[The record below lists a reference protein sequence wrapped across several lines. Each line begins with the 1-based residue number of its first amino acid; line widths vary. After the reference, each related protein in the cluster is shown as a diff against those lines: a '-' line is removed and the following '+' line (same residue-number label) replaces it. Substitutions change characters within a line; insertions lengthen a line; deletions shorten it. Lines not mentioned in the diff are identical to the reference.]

1 MYNYSIFIET
11 FRLNSASIPENDSK
25 KNLLYYKSLYENHWV
40 AYNNS
45 AGKSNIPA
53 KSKKNSK
60 SKYNSNQKPVSDFIF
75 DSKIKKN
82 LSLTDSNY
90 LSVYNEILDYL
101 STFFDYRAG
110 KLSIETYSSQDL
122 ETIPEIEEL
131 ETKFFKI
138 QMDINKS
145 PKHSSIYNQQDIVI
159 GWDKKDTIQDASND
173 VFLEVSE
180 NSQDFESNRYDA
192 PSRISS
198 NLINETTDI
207 ENDYNQ
213 YTSPNSRKA
222 TTVVPMGIFEIIPS
236 DISEYELGVLHLY
249 RSNISS
255 QSSKIEIDKNSLK
268 NYHEPEAKEYL
279 LQPGVSINDPSQNG
293 KVISVLAVPAYMT
306 PSDFVSYAGIFRK
319 KISQFRVIR
328 NSSINNY
335 MVIIKFKFSEDAKN
349 FYNYFNGKSFS
360 PLEPETCHVVYISSI
375 IISNGALPLNDSPLF
390 FDDPSIIPSCTNK
403 SESVL
408 DQNINDQ
415 SSSTNSSKK
424 DNQASSLFINALK
437 NNLNNRN
444 TILSDQINSEDSESC
459 TKSTCIELPT
469 CPVCLERLDTEISG
483 LLTILCQHTFHSS
496 CLSKWSDNSCPVCR
510 LAQSSTFVDN
520 ELFDESLSKIENSKI
535 SHLSDT
541 PTLSQRPLG
550 EQNLESNLLPNRGP
564 DETEFDHSINFKSND
579 ENSKL
584 SKCSV
589 CNSIL
594 QLWICLICGY
604 VGCGRYKYGHAH
616 AHYLETGHI
625 YSMDLNSQRVW
636 DYVGDGYVH
645 RILLNRTDGK
655 LVELSDP
662 ASSSLANE
670 NYLNN
675 SVSEMRDGAAYENIY
690 GNINNSANYSGH
702 ENGEIYHYGPSLE
715 YGTEF
720 SEGSSNLA
728 GHSGKISN
736 NSTANVRNIGI
747 HGQRRYGSIPD
758 SSFEVVREK
767 LAAVAVEYEQT
778 LKSQLLANS
787 KIYEKKILS
796 LENMCKDYLKKQI
809 NSSRAVNTLTK
820 SLETEQKLSN
830 SLLKKLESVQEENA
844 GLKGKVEDL
853 SEQVKDLYAHF
864 ETLSRVQ
871 QDKEL
876 GEMVQGGT
884 IQIVQ
889 KPESSKTKKKKGK
902 K

>member
-1 MYNYSIFIET
+1 
-11 FRLNSASIPENDSK
+11 
-25 KNLLYYKSLYENHWV
+25 
-40 AYNNS
+40 
-45 AGKSNIPA
+45 
-53 KSKKNSK
+53 
-60 SKYNSNQKPVSDFIF
+60 
-75 DSKIKKN
+75 
-82 LSLTDSNY
+82 
-90 LSVYNEILDYL
+90 
-101 STFFDYRAG
+101 
-110 KLSIETYSSQDL
+110 
-122 ETIPEIEEL
+122 
-131 ETKFFKI
+131 
-138 QMDINKS
+138 MDINKNS
-145 PKHSSIYNQQDIVI
+145 INSSLYNQQQDIVI

-173 VFLEVSE
+173 DFLEVSK
-180 NSQDFESNRYDA
+180 NSQDFGPSSYNS

-207 ENDYNQ
+207 ENDNNQ
-213 YTSPNSRKA
+213 YISPNSRKA
-222 TTVVPMGIFEIIPS
+222 TTVVPMGIFEITPS

-249 RSNISS
+249 RSSISS
-255 QSSKIEIDKNSLK
+255 HPSKIEIDRNSLK

-279 LQPGVSINDPSQNG
+279 LQPSVSNNDPSQNG

-360 PLEPETCHVVYISSI
+360 PLEPEVCHVVYISNI

-390 FDDPSIIPSCTNK
+390 FDDPSIMPNCSNK

-408 DQNINDQ
+408 GQNILDQ
-415 SSSTNSSKK
+415 SSSTNNSKN
-424 DNQASSLFINALK
+424 DNQTSSFFINALK
-437 NNLNNRN
+437 NNSNNRN
-444 TILSDQINSEDSESC
+444 AILSEQINSEDSENC

-520 ELFDESLSKIENSKI
+520 ELFDKSLSKIENSKI
-535 SHLSDT
+535 PLFSDA
-541 PTLSQRPLG
+541 PALSQRPLG
-550 EQNLESNLLPNRGP
+550 EHSLENDLLPSRESADTEP
-564 DETEFDHSINFKSND
+564 DQSINFKSNE
-579 ENSKL
+579 ENNEL

-675 SVSEMRDGAAYENIY
+675 NTSEMRDVTTYEKIYSNIKD
-690 GNINNSANYSGH
+690 SANYSGY
-702 ENGEIYHYGPSLE
+702 ENEEIYHIGSSLE

-720 SEGSSNLA
+720 SEGIYI
-728 GHSGKISN
+728 IS
-736 NSTANVRNIGI
+736 
-747 HGQRRYGSIPD
+747 Y
-758 SSFEVVREK
+758 
-767 LAAVAVEYEQT
+767 
-778 LKSQLLANS
+778 
-787 KIYEKKILS
+787 S
-796 LENMCKDYLKKQI
+796 LVY
-809 NSSRAVNTLTK
+809 
-820 SLETEQKLSN
+820 
-830 SLLKKLESVQEENA
+830 
-844 GLKGKVEDL
+844 
-853 SEQVKDLYAHF
+853 
-864 ETLSRVQ
+864 
-871 QDKEL
+871 
-876 GEMVQGGT
+876 
-884 IQIVQ
+884 
-889 KPESSKTKKKKGK
+889 
-902 K
+902 